1 MSLKVYNVLSRKK
14 EKFTT
19 LEARKVKMY
28 ACGITASGDA
38 HIGHALQ
45 ACVFDMIK
53 KYLDYKGYDVTYV
66 RNYTDVD
73 DKIIN
78 KSQGLHIDPMVY
90 AKSIMEKTDK
100 ELKELGVDRPTIQ
113 SRATECMDDIINL
126 VQVLMDKGYAY
137 RVANGDVYFKVAA
150 FPRYGYFSNRNLD
163 EGLHGVRIDVDPN
176 KQDERDF
183 VLWKSAKEGE
193 ISWDSP
199 WGKGK

>member
-137 RVANGDVYFKVAA
+137 RVANGDVYFKVAVEVL
-150 FPRYGYFSNRNLD
+150 PWV
-163 EGLHGVRIDVDPN
+163 VRINDI
-176 KQDERDF
+176 EF
-183 VLWKSAKEGE
+183 
-193 ISWDSP
+193 
-199 WGKGK
+199 